1 MSVLLNVPIIINNN
15 NNNDNDNNNNNNN
28 TDTTTTNTTT
38 TTAAAAAAAS
48 AATTTTTTTTTTT
61 NNNNNDTKRFLFT
74 HVVKSPARPIFRVI
88 EFDLQSSHGSNI
100 FGNYREVVNT
110 ESGRFIRTLFYS
122 YF

>member
-28 TDTTTTNTTT
+28 TDTTTT
-38 TTAAAAAAAS
+38 TAAAAAAA
-48 AATTTTTTTTTTT
+48 TTTTTTN

-110 ESGRFIRTLFYS
+110 ESGRFIHTLFYS

>member
-48 AATTTTTTTTTTT
+48 AATTT

>member
-15 NNNDNDNNNNNNN
+15 NNNDNDNNNN
-28 TDTTTTNTTT
+28 TDTTTTNTTTT

-48 AATTTTTTTTTTT
+48 AATTTTTTT
-61 NNNNNDTKRFLFT
+61 NNNNDTKRFLFT

-100 FGNYREVVNT
+100 FGNYPKVVNT
-110 ESGRFIRTLFYS
+110 ESGRFIHTLFYS
-122 YF
+122 CF

>member
-48 AATTTTTTTTTTT
+48 AATTTTTTTT